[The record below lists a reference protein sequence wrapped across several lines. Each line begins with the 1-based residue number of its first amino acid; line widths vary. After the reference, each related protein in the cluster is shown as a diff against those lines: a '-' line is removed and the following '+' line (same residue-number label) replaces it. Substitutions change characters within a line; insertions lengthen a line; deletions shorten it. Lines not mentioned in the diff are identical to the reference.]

1 MMAAVAEA
9 PRALL
14 TAEQALEWAGEGRW
28 ELVRGEVQEMPP
40 AGWEHGVQSASLAH
54 YLWDHVKKNDLG
66 QVLTNDPGFL
76 VARNPDTVRAPD
88 IAFIPKSKVP
98 ATLPK
103 GWITVVPDLVVEV
116 ISSNDRWSKVQD
128 KIAEWLRFGV
138 RTIWVADAES
148 RSISV
153 YRPDQP
159 LRVLTE
165 QDTLEGEGI
174 VPGFSLPV
182 REVFA

>member
-1 MMAAVAEA
+1 VN
-9 PRALL
+9 R
-14 TAEQALEWAGEGRW
+14 
-28 ELVRGEVQEMPP
+28 
-40 AGWEHGVQSASLAH
+40 
-54 YLWDHVKKNDLG
+54 LG
-66 QVLTNDPGFL
+66 HILTNDPGFL

-88 IAFIPKSKVP
+88 IAFIPQAKIPEK
-98 ATLPK
+98 LPK

-116 ISSNDRWSKVQD
+116 VSPNDRWSEVQD
-128 KIAEWLRFGV
+128 KIADWLRFGV
-138 RTIWVADAES
+138 RMIWVSDAES

-165 QDTLEGEGI
+165 QDTLEGEEI